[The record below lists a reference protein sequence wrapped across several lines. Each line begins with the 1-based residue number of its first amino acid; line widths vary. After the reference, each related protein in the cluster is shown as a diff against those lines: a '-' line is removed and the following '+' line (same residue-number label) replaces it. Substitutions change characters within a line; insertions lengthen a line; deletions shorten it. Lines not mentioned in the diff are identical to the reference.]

1 MKEITMK
8 EITIKACLENI
19 SVVTD
24 FIDEQLEELNCPIK
38 AQTQINIAIDELFGN
53 IVNYAYSPKEGEAIV
68 RIEIEKNPLSV
79 IITFIDNGVPFD
91 PLSAK
96 IPDISLSAEERDV
109 GGLGIFLVRKSMNEI
124 SYEYKNGHNILKI
137 KKNIE

>member
-1 MKEITMK
+1 MK